1 MPANIP
7 ELVTYV
13 AQALADNPDAV
24 VVTEAARGRQK
35 IVQLK
40 VASDD
45 LGRVIGRDGRVAN
58 ALRSLLDAVPGEDR
72 WKLEIVD

>member
-24 VVTEAARGRQK
+24 VVTEASRGRQK